1 MLPTTST
8 PISHMPDW
16 LTSLL
21 HWLAMPEAGLGALF
35 VVSFV
40 SATLLPVGTDSAWPS
55 MWMCTEE
62 VMFTDRSAWRRR
74 VRGRWAAWRP

>member
-1 MLPTTST
+1 MLATASNLLLAP
-8 PISHMPDW
+8 MPDW

-40 SATLLPVGTDSAWPS
+40 SATLVPVGS
-55 MWMCTEE
+55 E
-62 VMFTDRSAWRRR
+62 
-74 VRGRWAAWRP
+74 AALFGLLKLNPDLF